1 MKITRKQL
9 RQLIIESMGDD
20 WSYKQDGPGIMQRR
34 NLKMHRRRDKD
45 YDAPL
50 RDEPWWETEKTDD
63 TPSDMGYNV
72 VSYFKLHKLKDREG
86 NELGYQYW
94 WPVIA
99 EKEKIY
105 GDVFGYDLQTNT
117 VSFRDKQGS
126 ETTLPLTAV
135 LK

>member
-1 MKITRKQL
+1 MEITRRQL
-9 RQLIIESMGDD
+9 RQLIVESMDGD

-50 RDEPWWETEKTDD
+50 RDEPWWETKKPDD

-94 WPVIA
+94 WPIIA
-99 EKEKIY
+99 EKEKIH
-105 GDVFGYDLQTNT
+105 GDVFGFELNSNT
-117 VSFRDKQGS
+117 VSFRDKQGN
-126 ETTLPLTAV
+126 ETTLPLSKV
-135 LK
+135 LR

>member
-50 RDEPWWETEKTDD
+50 RGESWWETEKTDD
-63 TPSDMGYNV
+63 TPSSMGYNV
-72 VSYFKLHKLKDREG
+72 ISYFKLHKYKDSEG
-86 NELGYQYW
+86 NDLGYQYW
-94 WPVIA
+94 WPIIA

-117 VSFRDKQGS
+117 VSFRDNQGN
-126 ETTLPLTAV
+126 TTQLPLAEV